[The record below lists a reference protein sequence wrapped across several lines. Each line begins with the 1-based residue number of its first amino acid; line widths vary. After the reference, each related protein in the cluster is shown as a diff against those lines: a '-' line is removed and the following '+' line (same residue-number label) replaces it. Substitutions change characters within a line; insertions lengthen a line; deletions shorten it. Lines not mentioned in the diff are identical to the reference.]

1 MQKIFLF
8 LKGYIYI
15 KVSGFAPERVVNL
28 CGNRGI
34 FLWDILVKENVYYMH
49 MRVRDFFQIAPLVRK
64 TKTKVVLL
72 KRIGLPFLLPEIY
85 KRKIF
90 MFGFIVTVFL
100 WHCSS
105 FFVWKINIQGNSAI
119 TTEDILRTL
128 SEVGISVGDRY
139 DRIDYEELEK
149 YLRKKYDTIIWIS
162 MKQNGTIIDISLKEN
177 QIVPLVENKNEN
189 PCNIVASEDGIIHS
203 MVVRKGVPNVS
214 IGAEVK
220 KGDVLVRGEIP
231 IYNDDGT
238 LRNKS
243 FVKADAD
250 ILIENSMPVHI
261 TLPKV
266 YTKREYTGRYKK
278 NFMVITDAGHV
289 IKTSIPV
296 HYLYKDEITDI
307 SEQFRLFL
315 WEMPIS
321 FERITTREF
330 LNVEYENDFVKAS
343 TKMEK
348 EFAYFL
354 ANLMEKGVQIISKN
368 VRIEEDYANWVL
380 SGNITVLSQAYIE
393 DQIEEIYE

>member
-1 MQKIFLF
+1 VQKIFLF

-15 KVSGFAPERVVNL
+15 KVTGFAPERFVNL

-49 MRVRDFFQIAPLVRK
+49 MKARDFFQIAPLVRK

-85 KRKIF
+85 KRKMF
-90 MFGFIVTVFL
+90 MFGFVVTIFL
-100 WHCSS
+100 WYCSS
-105 FFVWKINIQGNSAI
+105 FFVWKINIQGNSII

-139 DRIDYEELEK
+139 GEIEYEELEK
-149 YLRKKYDTIIWIS
+149 YIRKKYDTIIWIS
-162 MKQNGTIIDISLKEN
+162 MKQNGTIIDLSLKEN
-177 QIVPLVENKNEN
+177 QIVSFVENKDES

-203 MVVRKGVPNVS
+203 IVVRKGIPAVS
-214 IGAEVK
+214 PGAEVK

-250 ILIENSMPVHI
+250 IFIENIMPVHI
-261 TLPKV
+261 TLPKI

-278 NFMVITDAGHV
+278 NFKVIMDSGHV
-289 IKTSIPV
+289 IKSSIPV
-296 HYLYKDEITDI
+296 HYLYKDEICDK
-307 SEQFRLFL
+307 S
-315 WEMPIS
+315 
-321 FERITTREF
+321 
-330 LNVEYENDFVKAS
+330 D
-343 TKMEK
+343 KM
-348 EFAYFL
+348 
-354 ANLMEKGVQIISKN
+354 
-368 VRIEEDYANWVL
+368 R
-380 SGNITVLSQAYIE
+380 
-393 DQIEEIYE
+393 